1 MIDPDTFVVPMD
13 DLEEVKARL
22 DKASPA
28 PWRALVGPDGMFLV
42 NDTHILAKLGKVTQ
56 DADRDLVVHAR
67 ADIERLYHEV
77 KVARAHLKALLM
89 GVGTTDFV
97 SESPT
102 PPEVDPHAAA
112 VAYLMDAEGSW

>member
-1 MIDPDTFVVPMD
+1 MIDPETFVVPMD
-13 DLEEVKARL
+13 DLDDVKARL
-22 DKASPA
+22 EAASPA

-56 DADRDLVVHAR
+56 DGDRELVVHAR
-67 ADIERLYHEV
+67 EDIERLYHEV

-89 GVGTTDFV
+89 SGTTVEATGHDG
-97 SESPT
+97 
-102 PPEVDPHAAA
+102 A